1 MKTGA
6 RRFAASRPFSLFLAL
21 DGGAAAKAA
30 FADCRAQLKA
40 LMPCILACPHISGFE
55 KKRAKLF
62 AASPAL
68 AYSAAALWGKLQGG
82 KA

>member
-1 MKTGA
+1 MKNRPLVFTSA
-6 RRFAASRPFSLFLAL
+6 RKLRQRS
-21 DGGAAAKAA
+21 AAKAA
-30 FADCRAQLKA
+30 FAAYRAQLKA